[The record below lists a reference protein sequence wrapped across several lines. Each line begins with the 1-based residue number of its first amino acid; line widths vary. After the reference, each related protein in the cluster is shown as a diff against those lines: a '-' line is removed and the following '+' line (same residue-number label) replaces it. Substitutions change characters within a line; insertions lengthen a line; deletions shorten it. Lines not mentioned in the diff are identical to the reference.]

1 MAAGKKSR
9 KSPQNPFASLKG
21 FCVSNDGSKKP
32 VPPVS
37 KAVPEP
43 AIEKE
48 PRDDATLFAEEMARL
63 GLTADAG
70 KSPETEGPRDEAGDG
85 EETAGKPTATTDQ
98 ELFCAALGT
107 MDAVFEDEF
116 PLEEEVRAEPRRMR
130 LVRRGQ
136 LVPEARLD
144 LHGLHRDQARE
155 KVRFF
160 LENGVYQGFRT
171 VLIITGRGLGSGSEP
186 VLRTEI
192 ERYLTHQA
200 GAWVV
205 EWGRAP
211 RQYGGEGALV
221 VFLKG

>member
-1 MAAGKKSR
+1 MATGKKSR
-9 KSPQNPFASLKG
+9 KSPQNPFAPLKG
-21 FCVSNDGSKKP
+21 FCVSNDKP
-32 VPPVS
+32 PKAVDPLPKVVPVS
-37 KAVPEP
+37 TPDTNMG
-43 AIEKE
+43 
-48 PRDDATLFAEEMARL
+48 DDETLFAEEMERL
-63 GLTADAG
+63 GLA
-70 KSPETEGPRDEAGDG
+70 PGDG
-85 EETAGKPTATTDQ
+85 KASVEEAPEEETAAGTERIRTLPPPTDQ

-116 PLEEEVRAEPRRMR
+116 PPEEEVRAEPRRMR

-200 GAWVV
+200 GAWIV

>member
-1 MAAGKKSR
+1 MAPGKKSR

-21 FCVSNDGSKKP
+21 FCVSNDKPKKP

-37 KAVPEP
+37 KALPEP
-43 AIEKE
+43 ALEEE
-48 PRDDATLFAEEMARL
+48 PRDDGTLFAEEMERL
-63 GLTADAG
+63 GL
-70 KSPETEGPRDEAGDG
+70 SPGGPEASHEEAPE
-85 EETAGKPTATTDQ
+85 EETGEGTEKIRTLAPPTDQ

-116 PLEEEVRAEPRRMR
+116 SPEEEVRAEPRRMR

-136 LVPEARLD
+136 LLPEARLD

-160 LENGVYQGFRT
+160 LENSVYQGFRT

-211 RQYGGEGALV
+211 RQHGGEGALV

>member
-21 FCVSNDGSKKP
+21 FCVSNDKP
-32 VPPVS
+32 PKTADPPPKVVPVS
-37 KAVPEP
+37 APDTDQG
-43 AIEKE
+43 
-48 PRDDATLFAEEMARL
+48 DDETLFAEEMARL
-63 GLTADAG
+63 GLSADAG
-70 KSPETEGPRDEAGDG
+70 KSPETEGPHDEGG
-85 EETAGKPTATTDQ
+85 SGGETAGKPPAETDQ
-98 ELFCAALGT
+98 ELFCAALGS
-107 MDAVFEDEF
+107 MDAVFADEY
-116 PLEEEVRAEPRRMR
+116 PREEEVRAEPRRMR

-144 LHGLHRDQARE
+144 LHGLNRDQARE

-160 LENGVYQGFRT
+160 LENSVYQGYRT
-171 VLIITGRGLGSGSEP
+171 VLLITGRGLGSGSEP

-200 GAWVV
+200 GAWVL

>member
-9 KSPQNPFASLKG
+9 KSSQNPFASLKG
-21 FCVSNDGSKKP
+21 FCVSNDGPKKP
-32 VPPVS
+32 SPPVS
-37 KAVPEP
+37 RTVPEP
-43 AIEKE
+43 AIEDE
-48 PRDDATLFAEEMARL
+48 PRDDATLFAEEMERL
-63 GLTADAG
+63 GLSPGGG
-70 KSPETEGPRDEAGDG
+70 KAAVEEAPE
-85 EETAGKPTATTDQ
+85 EETADVTERVKTLSPPTDQ

-116 PLEEEVRAEPRRMR
+116 PPEEEARAEPRRMR

-186 VLRTEI
+186 VLRSEI

>member
-21 FCVSNDGSKKP
+21 FCVSNDKP
-32 VPPVS
+32 PKAADPLPKVVPVS
-37 KAVPEP
+37 TPDTDQG
-43 AIEKE
+43 
-48 PRDDATLFAEEMARL
+48 DDETLFAEEMERL
-63 GLTADAG
+63 GL
-70 KSPETEGPRDEAGDG
+70 SPGDG
-85 EETAGKPTATTDQ
+85 KASVEECPEEETTDGMERVETLPPPTDQ

-107 MDAVFEDEF
+107 MDAVFADEY
-116 PLEEEVRAEPRRMR
+116 PREEEVRVEPRRMR

-160 LENGVYQGFRT
+160 LENGVYQGYRT

-211 RQYGGEGALV
+211 RHYGGEGALV

>member
-1 MAAGKKSR
+1 LAARKKSGH
-9 KSPQNPFASLKG
+9 SPQNPFTSLKG
-21 FCVSNDGSKKP
+21 FCVSNDKPPKAAEPLPKVVP
-32 VPPVS
+32 VPTPD
-37 KAVPEP
+37 ADQG
-43 AIEKE
+43 
-48 PRDDATLFAEEMARL
+48 DDETLFAEEMERL
-63 GLTADAG
+63 GL
-70 KSPETEGPRDEAGDG
+70 SCGDG
-85 EETAGKPTATTDQ
+85 KASVEEAPEEETADGTERVKTLPPATDQ

-116 PLEEEVRAEPRRMR
+116 PPEEEVRAEPRRMR

-171 VLIITGRGLGSGSEP
+171 VLLITGRGLGSGSEP